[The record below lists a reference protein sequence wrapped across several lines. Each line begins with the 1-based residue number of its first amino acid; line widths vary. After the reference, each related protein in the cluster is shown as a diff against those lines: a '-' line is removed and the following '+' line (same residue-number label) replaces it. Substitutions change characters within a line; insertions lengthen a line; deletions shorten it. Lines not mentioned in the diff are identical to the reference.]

1 MPAATAPA
9 DTESLAAALIERGVT
24 PAIARSTAANHPA
37 EAIQRQLAV
46 FDWMRSQPGSRLPRN
61 PPGFLVSAIRGAY
74 ALPHEFLS
82 HEMETQARQ
91 QAEEGRRKQRARREI
106 QAARREQSEQAHAE
120 ATKAAW
126 ESLSAAEQERIR
138 AEAFRDASRFQRQ
151 LMERGGPAGTAATQ
165 AALDARL
172 RKLLNAKTLPLPN
185 RVQCE

>member
-1 MPAATAPA
+1 M
-9 DTESLAAALIERGVT
+9 E
-24 PAIARSTAANHPA
+24 AR
-37 EAIQRQLAV
+37 
-46 FDWMRSQPGSRLPRN
+46 
-61 PPGFLVSAIRGAY
+61 
-74 ALPHEFLS
+74 
-82 HEMETQARQ
+82 ARQ

-126 ESLSAAEQERIR
+126 ESLTAAEQERIR

-172 RKLLNAKTLPLPN
+172 RKLLNAKTVPLPHQ
-185 RVQCE
+185 VQCE